1 MREIKFRGKRIDNGE
16 WAYGYLVGGSDSL
29 GEKRYITKGPVYQ
42 AIEVDL
48 ETVGQFTG
56 YCDDMYNGDVYEG
69 DIVKIAEDNSGEEY
83 VTKIRHE
90 QGAFVV
96 DVNGEDFDITALGWA
111 IDIWDNNGDEWEI
124 IGNKW
129 DNPEL
134 LEESCS

>member
-1 MREIKFRGKRIDNGE
+1 MRKIKFRGKRIDTGE
-16 WAYGYLVGGSDSL
+16 WIYGWLVGASDSL

-42 AIEVDL
+42 ATEVDP
-48 ETVGQFTG
+48 ETVGQFTEYG
-56 YCDDMYNGDVYEG
+56 LYSGDIYEG
-69 DIVKIAEDNSGEEY
+69 DLIKVTEEDSSDEY
-83 VTKIRHE
+83 VTAITYE

-111 IDIWDNNGDEWEI
+111 IDIWDNNGDEWEV

-134 LEESCS
+134 SVQK